1 MSQKSDPLAKILDL
15 LIEKLD
21 VLTMLLAAKPN
32 SEQVSNLLKDKNQK
46 EQVRILKEFG
56 FPPREMALLIGTTLN
71 NVRKTI
77 SEMESEKENKQQ
89 KKQEATA
96 SKEEAQ

>member
-1 MSQKSDPLAKILDL
+1 MSKQEDPLLKKLDL
-15 LIEKLD
+15 LAEKLD

-32 SEQVSNLLKDKNQK
+32 SEQVTYLLKDKNQK

-71 NVRKTI
+71 NLRKTI
-77 SEMESEKENKQQ
+77 SEMESKKQDKQQ
-89 KKQEATA
+89 KQQEATS
-96 SKEEAQ
+96 SKEAVQ

>member
-1 MSQKSDPLAKILDL
+1 MSQKSDRLAKKLDL
-15 LIEKLD
+15 LAEKLD

-32 SEQVSNLLKDKNQK
+32 SEQVNALLKDKNQK

-77 SEMESEKENKQQ
+77 SEMESKKGDKQQ

-96 SKEEAQ
+96 SKEGVQ